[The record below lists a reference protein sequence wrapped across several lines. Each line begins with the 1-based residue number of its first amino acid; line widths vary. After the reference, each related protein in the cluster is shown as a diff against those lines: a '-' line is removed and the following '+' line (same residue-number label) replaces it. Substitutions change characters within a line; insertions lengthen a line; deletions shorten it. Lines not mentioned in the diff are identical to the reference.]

1 MSGVGSRGGVRKE
14 IGLLGRVRGYFAQH
28 ARAAVN
34 GLSQIGG
41 EPFASFL
48 TAAVIGMALA
58 LPAGLQVFLHDVRSL
73 VSGWQQGAAQIS
85 LYLEEEVSSAAG
97 LELARQVEAAEG
109 VAAVHY
115 ISRDE
120 ALAEFRS
127 RSGFSE
133 ALSLLE
139 HNPLPAVIVV
149 TPAAG
154 ADTPGAVRGLLAR
167 LQALPE
173 VDFAQF
179 DLAWLERL
187 HTLLDVGTR
196 AVHMLSVLL
205 ALGVLLIVGNT
216 IRLAIQNRRDE
227 IEIAKLIGAT
237 DAFVRRPFLY
247 RGLWYGLCGGILA
260 WALVYAALWVLNR
273 PIQELAALYGSGF
286 QLGPIDVITTAVL
299 LGSGAL
305 LGFIGTWL
313 TVARHLRAT
322 APP

>member
-1 MSGVGSRGGVRKE
+1 MRKE
-14 IGLLGRVRGYFAQH
+14 SAGGTRQRVGMIKRVRGYFAQH

-34 GLSQIGG
+34 GLGQIGG

-48 TAAVIGMALA
+48 TAAVIGIALA

-73 VSGWQQGAAQIS
+73 VSGWQQGAAQVS
-85 LYLEEEVSSAAG
+85 LYLKTEVSSATAQ
-97 LELARQVEAAEG
+97 ELARHVEAMQDVG
-109 VAAVHY
+109 AVHY
-115 ISRDE
+115 ISRE
-120 ALAEFRS
+120 QALDEFRS

-139 HNPLPAVIVV
+139 NNPLPAVLVV

-154 ADTPGAVRGLLAR
+154 SDNPAAVRALLAR

-196 AVHMLSVLL
+196 AVHILSGLL

-227 IEIAKLIGAT
+227 IEITKLIGAT

-260 WALVYAALWVLNR
+260 WALVYGALWVLNR
-273 PIQELAALYGSGF
+273 PIQELASLYGSGF
-286 QLGPIDVITTAVL
+286 KLGPIDVITTAAL
-299 LGSGAL
+299 LGAGAL
-305 LGFIGTWL
+305 LGLIGTWL
-313 TVARHLRAT
+313 AVGRHLRT
-322 APP
+322 TGPQ